1 MFLQIAFHE
10 NKKDDKND
18 INLKKVEKETKPK
31 AKPKP
36 VTTEPAENTEIHKK
50 FEVKVQK
57 IEENI
62 CQWIDEETKT
72 LKDTMEKDITSI
84 RSEVDSKN
92 IEINSK
98 VQGSIQVS
106 TVQMYSVYSMG
117 VQCVQM
123 LVTGP
128 QG

>member
-1 MFLQIAFHE
+1 M
-10 NKKDDKND
+10 
-18 INLKKVEKETKPK
+18 EKETKPK
-31 AKPKP
+31 PKPKP

-106 TVQMYSVYSMG
+106 TVQIYSVYSMG
-117 VQCVQM
+117 VQCVQYRCTCTQAEQ
-123 LVTGP
+123 VS
-128 QG
+128 